1 MGRYIARSLTALCAM
16 LCAAAL
22 GGCGESGS
30 GASSEA
36 SSEAGSEASGEAS
49 SEAGSDTELTQEY
62 VCSEFGI
69 PEAEF
74 EGVDFAR
81 FVDYYGLSYENIHNE
96 SVEYLLREYKKNNGE
111 PAFYDYRYMYDA
123 DRDAVLTREDQ
134 NSVSVVFLAQAEDD
148 LNSYWIFDFEKGIKI
163 VGAGAVQVIPG
174 DNVTAALTQE
184 HREQV
189 LGLFEKY
196 DVYAWYEGR
205 EELNSG
211 EEQSLEEQ
219 SLEEQSSDRWYLSV
233 RLQDGTVASVSGSAE
248 DSSADFAGL
257 LSEITDIGE

>member
-1 MGRYIARSLTALCAM
+1 MRRYIARSLTALCAM

-36 SSEAGSEASGEAS
+36 TSEAS

-69 PEAEF
+69 SESEF
-74 EGVDFAR
+74 EGVDFDR
-81 FVDYYGLSYENIHNE
+81 FADYYGLSYENIHNE

-211 EEQSLEEQ
+211 EEQSSEEL
-219 SLEEQSSDRWYLSV
+219 SSEEQSSDRWYLSV

-257 LSEITDIGE
+257 LSEITDIGA